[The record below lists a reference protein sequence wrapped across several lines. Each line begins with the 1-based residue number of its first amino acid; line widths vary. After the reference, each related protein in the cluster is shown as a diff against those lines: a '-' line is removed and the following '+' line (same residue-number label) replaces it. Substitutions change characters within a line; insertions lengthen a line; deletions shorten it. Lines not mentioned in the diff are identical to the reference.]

1 MFLFLYLIFAQRN
14 FPVEYIFNVP
24 EVQIFL
30 VMLLILSYGT
40 VNQDLL
46 NC

>member
-24 EVQIFL
+24 EVPIVL
-30 VMLLILSYGT
+30 VMLLILSYCT
-40 VNQDLL
+40 ANQGLL